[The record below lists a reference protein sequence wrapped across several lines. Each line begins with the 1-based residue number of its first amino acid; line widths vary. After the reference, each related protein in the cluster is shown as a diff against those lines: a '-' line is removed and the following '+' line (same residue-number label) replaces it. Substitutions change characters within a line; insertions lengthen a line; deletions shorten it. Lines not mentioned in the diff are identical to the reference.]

1 MMKLMKF
8 KPKQDERIRK
18 YKEFLNR
25 IFGEKK
31 DLFDK

>member
-8 KPKQDERIRK
+8 KPKQDARIRK
-18 YKEFLNR
+18 LKEFLNR
-25 IFGEKK
+25 VFEEKK